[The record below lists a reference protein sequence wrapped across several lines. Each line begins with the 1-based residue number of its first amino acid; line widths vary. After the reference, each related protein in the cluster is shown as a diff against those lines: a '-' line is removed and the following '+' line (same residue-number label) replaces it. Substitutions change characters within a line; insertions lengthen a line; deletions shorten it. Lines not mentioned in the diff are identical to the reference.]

1 MKWKTIKENKF
12 ARNVITL
19 ASGTIISQGV
29 LILALPLLTRL
40 YSPEQFS
47 DFSLFNSVLLLV
59 GTIACFRMDIALPIA
74 KEEKDADNV
83 LILGLLFSFL
93 VFILVLIICTLLI
106 SKDILSFNF
115 IFLPFSIFFF
125 GIFNLAQMSST
136 RDKKFKEISKARV
149 LQNVTGS
156 FIQVLLGFFSWS
168 VNFGLML
175 GQSFVFIFGGGYLL
189 LRSSFV
195 NRIKKRKEFNI
206 RGTFLKYKDYITY
219 STLEAALNSAST
231 QLPVI
236 IIALYYDELAGFIL
250 IAMKVMQIP
259 LKLLGNSIGQVYL
272 SEAPE
277 HYNKGTIDSFATK
290 VLKRLL
296 YVGVLPISI
305 IGLLSPFLFGIAFG
319 SEWMESGEIAL
330 WMTPWFIL
338 QFLTSPLAMS
348 FHITNNQ
355 KQAFYIQLLGFFLRN
370 FSVFIC
376 VYYQISYVVE
386 VFALSSAVF
395 YFVYLYLCMRC
406 VGVKGFYIKC

>member
-175 GQSFVFIFGGGYLL
+175 GQSFVFIF
-189 LRSSFV
+189 
-195 NRIKKRKEFNI
+195 
-206 RGTFLKYKDYITY
+206 D
-219 STLEAALNSAST
+219 
-231 QLPVI
+231 
-236 IIALYYDELAGFIL
+236 
-250 IAMKVMQIP
+250 
-259 LKLLGNSIGQVYL
+259 
-272 SEAPE
+272 
-277 HYNKGTIDSFATK
+277 
-290 VLKRLL
+290 
-296 YVGVLPISI
+296 
-305 IGLLSPFLFGIAFG
+305 
-319 SEWMESGEIAL
+319 
-330 WMTPWFIL
+330 
-338 QFLTSPLAMS
+338 
-348 FHITNNQ
+348 
-355 KQAFYIQLLGFFLRN
+355 
-370 FSVFIC
+370 
-376 VYYQISYVVE
+376 
-386 VFALSSAVF
+386 
-395 YFVYLYLCMRC
+395 
-406 VGVKGFYIKC
+406 